1 MKKPWAMLAA
11 CGVALSVLA
20 RAQAVDELPPASS
33 ADTGVMENAA
43 ARQARDVDAA
53 VQDITAAMR
62 ADDAVPA
69 GAITVAV
76 HADTVVLSGTVG
88 TAAQAARALSIAQ
101 QHADGVRVTSH
112 VEVREEAEA
121 SVISAQA
128 LALVHEV
135 ERALKQDRRTTS
147 LGVAVSIDDDQVVSL
162 HGLVPSRESRA
173 AAEEVAARVSGVKR
187 VSSRLVVPGE

>member
-33 ADTGVMENAA
+33 ADAGAMENAA
-43 ARQARDVDAA
+43 ARQARDVAAA
-53 VQDITAAMR
+53 VQDITAAIR
-62 ADDAVPA
+62 ADDDVPA
-69 GAITVAV
+69 GAVTVAV

-173 AAEEVAARVSGVKR
+173 AAEEVTARVSGVKR

>member
-33 ADTGVMENAA
+33 ADAGAMENAA
-43 ARQARDVDAA
+43 ARQARDVAAA
-53 VQDITAAMR
+53 VQDITAAIR
-62 ADDAVPA
+62 ADDDVPA
-69 GAITVAV
+69 GAVTVAV

-101 QHADGVRVTSH
+101 QHADGVCVTSH

-162 HGLVPSRESRA
+162 HGLVPSGESRA

>member
-33 ADTGVMENAA
+33 ADAGAMENAA

>member
-43 ARQARDVDAA
+43 ARQARDVAAA

>member
-33 ADTGVMENAA
+33 ADAGAMENAA
-43 ARQARDVDAA
+43 ARQARDVAAA

>member
-33 ADTGVMENAA
+33 ADAGAMENAA
-43 ARQARDVDAA
+43 ARQARDVAAA
-53 VQDITAAMR
+53 VQDITAAIR
-62 ADDAVPA
+62 ADDDVPA
-69 GAITVAV
+69 GAVTVAV